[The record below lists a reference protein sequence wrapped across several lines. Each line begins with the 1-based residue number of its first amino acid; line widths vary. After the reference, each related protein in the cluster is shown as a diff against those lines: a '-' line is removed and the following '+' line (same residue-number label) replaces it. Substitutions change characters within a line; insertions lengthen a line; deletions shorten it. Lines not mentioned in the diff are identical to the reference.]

1 MDSNNSKV
9 PSPQTI
15 AIGMLKAA
23 WPKFTDQ
30 QARLYLLMT
39 QDIPEPVLVKAIEAL
54 IKESAFLPTVA
65 EIRSRAEALYKAAQ
79 GEEPPDAGRGWGEV
93 GGGNSPPRLLRQAEN
108 QGPHGGGGGPADGM
122 ERNLF
127 LSGG

>member
-39 QDIPEPVLVKAIEAL
+39 QDIPEPVLVKAIEA
-54 IKESAFLPTVA
+54 
-65 EIRSRAEALYKAAQ
+65 
-79 GEEPPDAGRGWGEV
+79 
-93 GGGNSPPRLLRQAEN
+93 
-108 QGPHGGGGGPADGM
+108 
-122 ERNLF
+122 
-127 LSGG
+127 